1 LIDFRYHIVSLIAV
15 FLALALGLF
24 LGSTT
29 LQSTVTRSLQHQEEN
44 VTKKNQNLRS
54 DYGQAKNALGQ
65 SNNFTRSVE
74 PYAVSDRLFGESAAV
89 VVAPGVDG
97 GDAKALVQSL
107 QDSGATVTADVS
119 LQSTYLDPTQD
130 AELGALAQEIKL
142 PGHRL
147 PRGNGVTQASS
158 VLANALLTRP
168 GRVAPTRSRI
178 DAALMSL
185 VQGKFISVT
194 GNPVAHSADVAVLLV
209 GAADPSQPPA
219 VTTAANT
226 IMLNLAGDLRA
237 ASRATVLAGP
247 TPTGDGDTGAL
258 SAARGDA
265 TLMKSVSTASIEP
278 DGGVVPGVPGNPTAG
293 RIAVVLGLAEGLSGA
308 VGNYGLDQTPP
319 LPTPTATP

>member
-1 LIDFRYHIVSLIAV
+1 MIDFRYHIVSLIAV

-29 LQSTVTRSLQHQEEN
+29 LQSTVTRSLQ
-44 VTKKNQNLRS
+44 NQAKSVRSHNAQLRS
-54 DYGQAKNALGQ
+54 EFGLATTALGE

-89 VVAPGVDG
+89 IVAPGVDD
-97 GDAKALVQSL
+97 GDVKALVQTL
-107 QDSGATVTADVS
+107 QDSGATVTADVA

-158 VLANALLTRP
+158 VLADALLTRP
-168 GRVAPTRSRI
+168 GRAAPSRSRI

-185 VQGKFISVT
+185 VQGKFISVAGT
-194 GNPVAHSADVAVLLV
+194 PVAHSADVAVLLV
-209 GAADPSQPPA
+209 GAPDPSQPPA

-226 IMLNLAGDLRA
+226 IMLNLAADLRA

-247 TPTGDGDTGAL
+247 TPVGDGDSGVL

-265 TLMKSVSTASIEP
+265 ALMKSVSTASIEP
-278 DGGVVPGVPGNPTAG
+278 DGGTVPHAPGNPTAG
-293 RIAVVLGLAEGLSGA
+293 RIAVVLGLAEGLNGT

-319 LPTPTATP
+319 LPTPAATP